1 LRFTDEEVARSAA
14 IAIIKKPASPSD
26 GRAASAIAVSP

>member
-1 LRFTDEEVARSAA
+1 LTDEVVASTAA
-14 IAIIKKPASPSD
+14 IAIITNPASPSD